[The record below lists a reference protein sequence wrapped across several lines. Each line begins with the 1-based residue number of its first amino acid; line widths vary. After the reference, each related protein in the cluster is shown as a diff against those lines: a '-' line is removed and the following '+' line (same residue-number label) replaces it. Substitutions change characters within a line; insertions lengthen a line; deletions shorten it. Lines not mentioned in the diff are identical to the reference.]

1 MKFDDAKFYTMKEIR
16 LPITIWRVVPI
27 SDVQFSEIVC
37 ATKTFG
43 RMCATRG
50 VKTNVPVSLFF

>member
-1 MKFDDAKFYTMKEIR
+1 MKEIR
-16 LPITIWRVVPI
+16 LPITIWRVAPI

-43 RMCATRG
+43 RMCATRR